1 MGFSHRDD
9 ITDPGESSLNE
20 VCSKV
25 IGSMFI
31 QEWVRTVAILGKV
44 QLENAGEIETNTE
57 TDIRANKERVGMEP
71 YLRGYTFTCYSQ
83 SYGFSSS
90 YIWMWELGHKEDWAP
105 KNCCFQTGGAGEDS
119 CEPLGQ
125 QGDHTSHS

>member
-90 YIWMWELGHKEDWAP
+90 YIWMWELGHKEDWAL
-105 KNCCFQTGGAGEDS
+105 KNRHFLIVLEKAWES
-119 CEPLGQ
+119 LGQ
-125 QGDHTSHS
+125 QGDETSQS